1 MPESI
6 DAWWSRRQRSKGSD
20 VPYAVGTY
28 RDDWARYPVLVRQ
41 YHPDLNRMIT
51 LTQVPPGADVY
62 LTWQCES
69 GHVFIATP
77 AEQRSRPGGGQRR
90 RSVWCPTCS
99 DLAAPRRP
107 PKPFPGPAV
116 PLDGPAA
123 AAPPAR
129 YPLSG
134 VDPGPLPRAQHSG
147 RRVADTGGGA
157 TGAGGA
163 AAGAG
168 GARMARRDGRASGA
182 TAYRAAARSERA
194 ADPLPPAGPGVGA
207 AARRARAGIVRL
219 AAAPF
224 VVPPLPE
231 SPAESVGLAHPPP
244 PAMPGAEVRSED
256 VRTDP
261 RHRAGDAFHSTRAPR
276 TASAAEAELRSRLA
290 ERFDLDLSPE
300 RANAV
305 AVTRPFFGRTEVWP
319 DIVIPELRVAI
330 EYDTVG
336 RFGLEHVGPRED
348 TDRRKDRMLRAVDWE
363 VVRVRCGKLQPLGP
377 HDIVASGV
385 TARLVD
391 SLIDT
396 LRTIRGDLFVNAYLR

>member
-28 RDDWARYPVLVRQ
+28 RDDWAPYPVLVRQ

-51 LTQVPPGADVY
+51 LTQVPPAADVY

-123 AAPPAR
+123 AVTPTPDPLAGVESR
-129 YPLSG
+129 PLSRATR
-134 VDPGPLPRAQHSG
+134 PGS
-147 RRVADTGGGA
+147 RVTATGG
-157 TGAGGA
+157 T
-163 AAGAG
+163 
-168 GARMARRDGRASGA
+168 RSSRRDGRASGP
-182 TAYRAAARSERA
+182 TAYRGAARSERA

-219 AAAPF
+219 AVAPF

-231 SPAESVGLAHPPP
+231 SPAESVGPAHPPP

-363 VVRVRCGKLQPLGP
+363 VVRVRCGKLQTLGP

-385 TARLVD
+385 TARLID